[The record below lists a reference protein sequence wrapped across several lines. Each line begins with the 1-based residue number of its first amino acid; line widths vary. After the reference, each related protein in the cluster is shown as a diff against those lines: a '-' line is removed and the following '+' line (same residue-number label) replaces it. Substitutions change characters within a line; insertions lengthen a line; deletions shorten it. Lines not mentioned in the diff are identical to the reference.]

1 MEKMTLGKE
10 LSIFFNT
17 LFSNNLSII
26 LLLVLIALAII
37 FILTNK
43 KNAKVTK
50 RIYIGIYAFII
61 IFVIVAYNKYIL
73 DFIDYMMN
81 NLFIAIYFPNLAIY
95 FAAIIVSNIV
105 VLISIF
111 NFKVTKLIKNIN
123 IIMYTIINLLLIL
136 LIGVITDKKLDIYSQ
151 ASIYDNATAHA
162 LIELTSIIFVLWMIF
177 LIIYKLIRI
186 YQTNKDGEKLPV
198 KVIEK
203 PVIEEKIVKER
214 ILPDN
219 IVEVT
224 IPNFAKKDSLEI
236 NLDEDEIEYR
246 TNIEV
251 EKRVNTKIRE
261 AHAFDKMLTKEDY
274 IVLLNL
280 LKQNKNNLEESNE
293 DIITEEEQEEII
305 EEINSSI
312 EENIEEEVV
321 EETTEEEIVEEET
334 VEEEVIEEDEYSEE
348 PKVIKVI
355 DDDQSS
361 YIRLQEL
368 YQSVNL

>member
-1 MEKMTLGKE
+1 
-10 LSIFFNT
+10 
-17 LFSNNLSII
+17 
-26 LLLVLIALAII
+26 
-37 FILTNK
+37 
-43 KNAKVTK
+43 
-50 RIYIGIYAFII
+50 
-61 IFVIVAYNKYIL
+61 
-73 DFIDYMMN
+73 
-81 NLFIAIYFPNLAIY
+81 
-95 FAAIIVSNIV
+95 
-105 VLISIF
+105 
-111 NFKVTKLIKNIN
+111 
-123 IIMYTIINLLLIL
+123 MYTLINLLLIL

-151 ASIYDNATAHA
+151 TSIYENYTAHA
-162 LIELTSIIFVLWMIF
+162 LIELTSLIFILWMIF

-186 YQTNKDGEKLPV
+186 YQVNRDGEKLPV

-203 PVIEEKIVKER
+203 PIIEEKIVKER

-219 IVEVT
+219 IVEVA

-251 EKRVNTKIRE
+251 EKRINTKIRE

-274 IVLLNL
+274 IVLLGL
-280 LKQNKNNLEESNE
+280 LKQNKEKQEESNE
-293 DIITEEEQEEII
+293 ELISEEEEKEII
-305 EEINSSI
+305 NSI
-312 EENIEEEVV
+312 EEDIQ
-321 EETTEEEIVEEET
+321 EETVEDEIVEEE
-334 VEEEVIEEDEYSEE
+334 VIEEKQEEIVEEDEYSEE

>member
-10 LSIFFNT
+10 LNIFFDT
-17 LFSNNLSII
+17 LTSNSLSLVI
-26 LLLVLIALAII
+26 LLILVALAII
-37 FILTNK
+37 FIFTNK
-43 KNAKVTK
+43 KNAKITK
-50 RIYIGIYAFII
+50 KIYIGIYAFII
-61 IFVIVAYNKYIL
+61 VFVIVAYNKYIV

-95 FAAIIVSNIV
+95 FAAIVISNIV

-123 IIMYTIINLLLIL
+123 IIMYTLINLLLIL

-151 ASIYDNATAHA
+151 TSIYENSTAHA
-162 LIELTSIIFVLWMIF
+162 LIELTSLIFILWMIF
-177 LIIYKLIRI
+177 LIIYRLIRI
-186 YQTNKDGEKLPV
+186 YQINRDGEKLPV

-203 PVIEEKIVKER
+203 PIIEEKIVKER

-219 IVEVT
+219 IVEVA

-251 EKRVNTKIRE
+251 EKRINTKIRE

-274 IVLLNL
+274 IVLLGL
-280 LKQNKNNLEESNE
+280 LKQNRDKQEDESNE
-293 DIITEEEQEEII
+293 ELISEEEEKEIINSIEENVQEEIIEEEIEEQEEII
-305 EEINSSI
+305 EE
-312 EENIEEEVV
+312 
-321 EETTEEEIVEEET
+321 
-334 VEEEVIEEDEYSEE
+334 DDYSEE

-355 DDDQSS
+355 EDDQSS